1 VTIGGTDF
9 TGFAIGRVS
18 VSRGRRTVYETP
30 NAGYCSVELRDVG
43 GMPDLTVGSQV
54 RVSVEDSAGSAVPV
68 FAGVLSDW
76 DSATLA
82 TGGEPVVV
90 YRVQAVGPLARL
102 NRRQV
107 LAGGRPSEDDGERVL
122 AALGGLSPSWEEL
135 GFGVTWDDFEGSWA
149 EAGGFDPAL
158 VDPGVYVLA
167 ALGSADAGY
176 NALQVAQDA
185 GFSGQGVLYE
195 TAAGG
200 IGYADADRRFA
211 NEQAGFLQV
220 PSGLLSVEG
229 LRVSQR
235 LADITNRVTVEYDG
249 GAVQSDDPFSISTF
263 GLFES
268 DIRTILVD
276 VGNAQARADDF
287 VARHAVPQ
295 DVVEELPVNLLS
307 VGTALRDALLAVE
320 VNDAVEVT
328 DIPARLGFTDFK
340 GFVEGVRVDV
350 DSFRADLILTVSD
363 RSLSVGSLRWGQ
375 VGGTVTWD
383 SVGTAVT
390 WADTR
395 VVFYA

>member
-1 VTIGGTDF
+1 
-9 TGFAIGRVS
+9 
-18 VSRGRRTVYETP
+18 
-30 NAGYCSVELRDVG
+30 
-43 GMPDLTVGSQV
+43 
-54 RVSVEDSAGSAVPV
+54 
-68 FAGVLSDW
+68 
-76 DSATLA
+76 
-82 TGGEPVVV
+82 
-90 YRVQAVGPLARL
+90 
-102 NRRQV
+102 
-107 LAGGRPSEDDGERVL
+107 
-122 AALGGLSPSWEEL
+122 
-135 GFGVTWDDFEGSWA
+135 
-149 EAGGFDPAL
+149 
-158 VDPGVYVLA
+158 
-167 ALGSADAGY
+167 
-176 NALQVAQDA
+176 
-185 GFSGQGVLYE
+185 
-195 TAAGG
+195 
-200 IGYADADRRFA
+200 
-211 NEQAGFLQV
+211 
-220 PSGLLSVEG
+220 

-350 DSFRADLILTVSD
+350 DSVRADLVLSVSD

-375 VGGTVTWD
+375 VAGTVTWD
-383 SVGTAVT
+383 DVDGSLI
-390 WADTR
+390 WAD
-395 VVFYA
+395 AKEL